1 MNDLSFLYKTQTYIS
16 LIDIVLL
23 HLLVWIS
30 NIIMIGIKY
39 TIMEQIW
46 NENKHCRRSEE
57 SKK

>member
-39 TIMEQIW
+39 TIMEQI
-46 NENKHCRRSEE
+46 
-57 SKK
+57 